1 MRGARKRT
9 SERRTA
15 VDRKKPYGRIIAGII
30 VIAIGVLF
38 LLDNL
43 GVIRVGQAFQWIPSL
58 FILWGLWLLVKNRF
72 RNVFGPLLMIVIAL
86 FVQLMLLD
94 VGIGRYW
101 PVIVIAVGLALVAG
115 AFRSRGR
122 RRRRERRRED
132 DSETP
137 HTEVAYSSQS
147 DDPDSINTVSVMG
160 TSRESRASDD
170 FRGGEATAVM
180 GQVHLDLRGSS
191 VADKPATL
199 ELNAVMGEIKLRVPS
214 EWDVRIDNVTLMG
227 GTSSELPRREAQE
240 GSPDLII
247 TGNVLMGSLKI
258 ED

>member
-1 MRGARKRT
+1 MDKKR
-9 SERRTA
+9 
-15 VDRKKPYGRIIAGII
+15 PYGRIIAGII

-43 GVIRVGQAFQWIPSL
+43 GVIRTGQAFQWIPSI

-86 FVQLMLLD
+86 FVQLMMLD
-94 VGIGRYW
+94 VGIGRFW
-101 PVIVIAVGLALVAG
+101 PLIVIAVGLALVAG

-122 RRRRERRRED
+122 RRRERRRED
-132 DSETP
+132 DPETP

-160 TSRESRASDD
+160 TSRESRATDS

-180 GQVHLDLRGSS
+180 GQVNLDLRGSS

-214 EWDVRIDNVTLMG
+214 EWDVRVDNVTLMG
-227 GTSSELPRREAQE
+227 GTTSELPRRESQE